1 MEVEIRVEPGRQEP
15 KLVILAGEESGEL
28 RQLAA
33 SLSKLA
39 LGPVP
44 VGEAVPSA
52 GRISP
57 LLRRRKGGIRSDR
70 RGDLHRPAEAL

>member
-28 RQLAA
+28 RQLAV

-44 VGEAVPSA
+44 VIRGEEKLFLPQTERGYPLRPQRRPTPS
-52 GRISP
+52 G
-57 LLRRRKGGIRSDR
+57 
-70 RGDLHRPAEAL
+70 